1 MDIWFTLFVTV
12 AALLAAAGFSL
23 VMIGYINSTL
33 ASFQYGWKN
42 WGSVLL
48 LPVLGGIVF
57 CFRHRDDHLKTG
69 RQLAI
74 GALCLIG
81 SFGMLYGAGPAMV
94 RYMASNMMAEK
105 AEGAGTGVVVE
116 STVAKPQTEGAVA
129 EPAAQK
135 P

>member
-33 ASFQYGWKN
+33 ASFQYGWRN
-42 WGSVLL
+42 WGTVLL
-48 LPVLGGIVF
+48 LPVIGGIAF
-57 CFRHRDDHLKTG
+57 CFRHQEDHLKTG

-74 GALCLIG
+74 GVLCLIG
-81 SFGMLYGAGPAMV
+81 SFGMLYGAGPAMI
-94 RYMASNMMAEK
+94 RYMAGNMMAEK

-116 STVAKPQTEGAVA
+116 PPAAKSQIA
-129 EPAAQK
+129 EPAVQK